1 MLAKAAIKKLSTYFD
16 RYPKKYLWLAAVF
29 VGTLAR
35 IVIARLGHNEDF
47 YNWTWNATVLRDGG
61 SVYSGDVPY
70 GYGPFWMF
78 VLRFADLIQNL
89 FPDNRKIFRLV
100 IILVLTLADLI
111 IAAIIARKFSHY
123 AALLFFLNPISIII
137 SGHHNQ
143 FDNIAIL
150 GALVAVLFLNSE
162 PAESKSRN
170 LYLGLALIGLS
181 LAVKQILLFFPVWL
195 FFRNGTFKQ
204 RVIRGAMP
212 YVVYV
217 ACFIPWA
224 TSIARIEIIFEE
236 IFLQRRGR
244 PGVIRNLGGAT
255 YVEPTFDLSYGRTG
269 FYLSYLIWVLG
280 VLAFGWIM
288 RNRSLFHSLIIYL
301 LTMVGLAPA
310 YSQQQLILPLIALFV
325 YATIELKIFY
335 LLTLLFMIQ
344 NSDELGYEFLF
355 PHFFRLNGTIYAWLQ
370 VLLLVFALRLV
381 FPNHPQ
387 NLKSRHLQ
395 TALKLD

>member
-1 MLAKAAIKKLSTYFD
+1 MKKLYTYLD

-288 RNRSLFHSLIIYL
+288 RNRSLFH
-301 LTMVGLAPA
+301 
-310 YSQQQLILPLIALFV
+310 
-325 YATIELKIFY
+325 
-335 LLTLLFMIQ
+335 
-344 NSDELGYEFLF
+344 
-355 PHFFRLNGTIYAWLQ
+355 
-370 VLLLVFALRLV
+370 
-381 FPNHPQ
+381 
-387 NLKSRHLQ
+387 
-395 TALKLD
+395 